1 MFDKLTSIK
10 TIITQ
15 VEELTKSQHDFLGYI
30 LGMFLSIKTRIN
42 FLQCA
47 RHSDAYTE
55 KSCRLQFERYVDFVA
70 INSAYIQQ
78 KGSGRYVIAYDLSYV
93 RKSGKSTAGVGKYWS
108 GASQKA
114 LWGLEV
120 GLLSVID
127 IDNHTAFHRRA
138 APLDAIQTPGRQERK
153 SKEIDLVDHYAQSIL
168 YAKET
173 LEQLS
178 GYLAVD
184 AYFAKKDFIDR
195 IQNQSNLA
203 VITRLRCDA
212 NCKYLYQGPVRQGRG
227 APKKYDGKID
237 WSKPDPRHF
246 KLSYQNETVMV
257 YDALVYC
264 VFLKR
269 KIRIAFCQFLADDFR
284 VSSYKIYAC
293 TDVELP
299 ALLIQQYYKARFQQE
314 FLIRDAKQFTGLQD
328 CQARSVNK
336 LEYHWNTALTAIN
349 IAKFEHWLDTPNH
362 QQQPFSMADV
372 KTLYH
377 NKLLMD
383 KFFQIFPNVA
393 ELTKNN
399 PKIKELY
406 AFGAIAA

>member
-15 VEELTKSQHDFLGYI
+15 VQELTKSQHDFLGYI

-47 RHSDAYTE
+47 RHSDEYNE

-78 KGSGRYVIAYDLSYV
+78 KGSGRYIIAYDLSYI
-93 RKSGKSTAGVGKYWS
+93 RKSGKSTAGTGKYWS
-108 GASQKA
+108 GAAQKA

-127 IDNHTAFHRRA
+127 IGNHTAFH
-138 APLDAIQTPGRQERK
+138 LDAIQTPANKERE
-153 SKEIDLVDHYAQSIL
+153 SKEIDLIDHYAQSIL

-173 LEQLS
+173 LEKLS
-178 GYLAVD
+178 KYLTVD

-195 IQNQSNLA
+195 IQKQSNLA

-212 NCKYLYQGPVRQGRG
+212 NCKYLYKGLIRQGRG

-237 WSKPDPRHF
+237 WNKPDLAHF
-246 KLSYQNETVMV
+246 KLSYQDETVMV
-257 YDALVYC
+257 YDLLVYC

-284 VSSYKIYAC
+284 VSSFKIYAC
-293 TDVELP
+293 TDLELP

-336 LEYHWNTALTAIN
+336 LEYHWNTSLTAIN
-349 IAKFEHWLDTPNH
+349 IAKFEHWLETSNH

-377 NKLLMD
+377 NQLLIER
-383 KFFQIFPNVA
+383 FFQIFPDVA

-399 PKIKELY
+399 HRIKELY
-406 AFGAIAA
+406 TFGSIAA